1 MTALRRRLLLLALS
15 AVCLGAQG
23 GSTSPLTKSYE
34 MVKVGEGVYAFISE
48 ESLTT
53 VVSGNSVVVVGDEGV
68 LVVDTGSFPTLARR
82 MIDDI
87 RRKTSQPVRY
97 IVHTHWHPDHLL
109 GDGEFRQAFPGVVV
123 LSTAFTRDRILDRT
137 VPMMKTNIEKG
148 PAFAQKLRQQ
158 LRQGKGPDGSL
169 LDAAGKAVWEK
180 AIADI
185 EYALPEY
192 RRASGFVPDVTFDRD
207 LTVHL
212 GAREVRIS
220 FLGRGNTGG
229 DAVVYVPDSKV
240 VATGDLVVY
249 PTPYSFGSYPGEWID
264 TLRKLMAM
272 DATTIVPGHG
282 PVFHDWDYARTVVQL
297 LESTRAQVRAA
308 VDAGLDLE
316 ATRKRVDLE
325 KFRQRLVGD
334 HPDRNP
340 TFQIGFVTPA
350 VERAF
355 QEAKGQFA
363 EE

>member
-1 MTALRRRLLLLALS
+1 MSALRRRLLLLALC

-34 MVKVGEGVYAFISE
+34 MVKVGDGVYAFISE
-48 ESLTT
+48 ESLTD
-53 VVSGNSVVVVGDEGV
+53 VVSGNSVAIIGDDGV
-68 LVVDTGSFPTLARR
+68 LIVDTGSFPTLARR

-87 RRKTSQPVRY
+87 RRKTPLPVRY

-109 GDGEFRQAFPGVVV
+109 GDGEFRRAFPGVVV

-137 VPMMKTNIEKG
+137 MPMIWNDVEKG
-148 PAFAQKLRQQ
+148 PAYARKLRLQF
-158 LRQGKGPDGSL
+158 REGKAPDGSL

-185 EYALPEY
+185 EYAIPEY
-192 RRASGFVPDVTFDRD
+192 GLASGFVPDVTFDRN

-229 DAVVYVPDSKV
+229 DAVVFVPDSKV

-249 PTPYSFGSYPGEWID
+249 PTPYAYGSYPGEWID
-264 TLRKLMAM
+264 TLRKLMAT
-272 DATTIVPGHG
+272 DAATIVPGHG
-282 PVFHDWDYARTVVQL
+282 PVFHDWEYAKVLVEL
-297 LESTRAQVRAA
+297 LESTRAQVGAA
-308 VDAGLDLE
+308 VAAGLDLE

-325 KFRQRLVGD
+325 KLRQRLVGD
-334 HPDRNP
+334 HPERNP
-340 TFQIGFVTPA
+340 IFKIGFVTPA